1 MNDRDELLF
10 FQLAAADKPQPTL
23 AYPSCHCSVGT
34 RFRSLPIER
43 WWDDCEIETSNLK
56 IGICAVLAVR
66 LPRDGEAATGGDRT
80 VNN

>member
-23 AYPSCHCSVGT
+23 AYSSCDCSVWT

-56 IGICAVLAVR
+56 ISICAVRAVR
-66 LPRDGEAATGGDRT
+66 LPRNGEAAPGGDRT
-80 VNN
+80 GNN